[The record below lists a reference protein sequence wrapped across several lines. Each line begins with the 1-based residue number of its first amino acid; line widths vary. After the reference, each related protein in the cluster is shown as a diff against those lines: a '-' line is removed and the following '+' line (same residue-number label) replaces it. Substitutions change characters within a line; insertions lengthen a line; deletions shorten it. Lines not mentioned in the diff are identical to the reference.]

1 MPVATQAGVFGIGL
15 LPSCGPRAQLRLQVA
30 RRHAEQRAERV
41 VGLPERDLQRRD
53 GRTGLLQDGPRLLH
67 VEPGRG
73 ADPEF
78 LLGEGQDALLDPD
91 VVPRDLDPLL
101 GDPILHVVRGHVRQ
115 QGHQGCVIVLHRSIQ
130 AGIVRLDVPAD
141 AAPQVELPAQVEAV
155 EPVGERERAVSRL
168 GATLSSGP
176 IRGMLELRLTRLYDA
191 VACWVWGKMLPTA
204 IAWPARASRTRVPAI
219 RRVGFCS

>member
-1 MPVATQAGVFGIGL
+1 MPVATQAGVLGIGL
-15 LPSCGPRAQLRLQVA
+15 LPSVGPRAQLRLQVA
-30 RRHAEQRAERV
+30 RRHAKQRAECV
-41 VGLPERDLQRRD
+41 VGLTELDLKRRD

-67 VEPGRG
+67 VEPGRR

-101 GDPILHVVRGHVRQ
+101 GDSILHVVRGHVRQ
-115 QGHQGCVIVLHRSIQ
+115 QGHQGCVIVLHRCIQ

-155 EPVGERERAVSRL
+155 EPVGERERAFSRW
-168 GATLSSGP
+168 
-176 IRGMLELRLTRLYDA
+176 E
-191 VACWVWGKMLPTA
+191 
-204 IAWPARASRTRVPAI
+204 
-219 RRVGFCS
+219 RR